1 MFLSEHSLTV
11 LEWPAMTTRTGR
23 AKPLSPEDRRTA
35 ILDAVIPLL
44 VDRGA
49 AVTTAEMAEAA
60 GIAEGTIFR
69 VFPDKNALLH
79 AAIAKTLDP
88 GPILAALEAVDADAS
103 LQDQLTAAA
112 EILAARY
119 EKTTALIGMARSMP
133 DHGKPSPEAHRI
145 AKDAMAAVAEA
156 LTQLMEYHEDRLSV
170 DPAQA
175 AILLRGLLFAN
186 AHQLLHGD
194 RHLAPSQLV
203 DVLLHGVITAETG

>member
-119 EKTTALIGMARSMP
+119 ELSLIHISEPTRQ
-133 DHGKPSPEAHRI
+133 
-145 AKDAMAAVAEA
+145 
-156 LTQLMEYHEDRLSV
+156 LTQSRI
-170 DPAQA
+170 PC
-175 AILLRGLLFAN
+175 
-186 AHQLLHGD
+186 
-194 RHLAPSQLV
+194 
-203 DVLLHGVITAETG
+203 

>member
-1 MFLSEHSLTV
+1 
-11 LEWPAMTTRTGR
+11 MTTKTGR
-23 AKPLSPEDRRTA
+23 AKPLSPEERRTA

-44 VDRGA
+44 VERGA

-69 VFPDKNALLH
+69 VFEDKNALLH
-79 AAIAKTLDP
+79 AAIGKTLDP
-88 GPILAALEAVDADAS
+88 EPILSAFDSIDTTAP
-103 LQDQLTAAA
+103 LQEQLTAAA
-112 EILAARY
+112 GILAARY

-145 AKDAMAAVAEA
+145 AHNAMAAVAEA
-156 LTQLMEYHEDRLSV
+156 LTRLLDPHQDRLTV
-170 DPAQA
+170 APAQA

-194 RHLAPSQLV
+194 EHMSPAQLV
-203 DVLLHGVITAETG
+203 DVLLNGIVETG